1 MVSHRCENSAMQYV
15 RPIRGGGGVSMQCKI
30 KKRLQMLKP
39 VTLLPPIP
47 PSDQVSLCETLALLQ
62 RVLQRLEALQ
72 AC

>member
-1 MVSHRCENSAMQYV
+1 MSV
-15 RPIRGGGGVSMQCKI
+15 RFAEAGGVSMQCKI

-47 PSDQVSLCETLALLQ
+47 PSDQVSLSETLALLQ

>member
-1 MVSHRCENSAMQYV
+1 
-15 RPIRGGGGVSMQCKI
+15 MQCKI
-30 KKRLQMLKP
+30 KKRLQMLTP

-47 PSDQVSLCETLALLQ
+47 PSDQVSLFETLALLR